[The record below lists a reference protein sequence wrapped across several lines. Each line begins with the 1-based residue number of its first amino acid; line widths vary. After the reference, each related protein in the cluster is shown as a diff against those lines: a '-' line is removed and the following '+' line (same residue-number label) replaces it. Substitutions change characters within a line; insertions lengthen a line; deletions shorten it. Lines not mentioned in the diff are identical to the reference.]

1 MAAPKKTEKDATPQ
15 PTVEAPALPRLKER
29 YQQEM
34 VPKLMA
40 RFGYRQVM
48 EVPRLSKIVVSMG
61 VGAATQD
68 PKILESAMGDLAI
81 VTGQKPAS
89 SPR

>member
-1 MAAPKKTEKDATPQ
+1 MAPPKKTEEATPQ
-15 PTVEAPALPRLKER
+15 PTVEAPAQPRLKEM
-29 YQQEM
+29 YQKDI
-34 VPKLMA
+34 VPKLIA

-68 PKILESAMGDLAI
+68 PKILESAMGI
-81 VTGQKPAS
+81 WPS
-89 SPR
+89 